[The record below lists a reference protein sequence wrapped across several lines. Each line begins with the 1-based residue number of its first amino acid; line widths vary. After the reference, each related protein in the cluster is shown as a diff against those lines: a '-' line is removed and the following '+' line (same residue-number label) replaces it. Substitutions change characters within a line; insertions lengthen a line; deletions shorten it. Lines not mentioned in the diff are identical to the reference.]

1 MEQIIINT
9 MEGREKDIDIYGVR
23 EHVCLGGEIERQR
36 MRLEGHIDIDG
47 GGREGKIF
55 LALDALISA

>member
-23 EHVCLGGEIERQR
+23 EHVCLGGEIERQTR
-36 MRLEGHIDIDG
+36 RF
-47 GGREGKIF
+47 GGRYRYRWRGEGIF
-55 LALDALISA
+55 LALDALILV